1 MCFGPESWII
11 NPGVGRRGFFHG
23 HCVFKSSEFEVNH
36 DSDCDFGGVKVQGL
50 MLALVTRR

>member
-11 NPGVGRRGFFHG
+11 NPRVGRRGFSQG

-50 MLALVTRR
+50 TLALVTRR